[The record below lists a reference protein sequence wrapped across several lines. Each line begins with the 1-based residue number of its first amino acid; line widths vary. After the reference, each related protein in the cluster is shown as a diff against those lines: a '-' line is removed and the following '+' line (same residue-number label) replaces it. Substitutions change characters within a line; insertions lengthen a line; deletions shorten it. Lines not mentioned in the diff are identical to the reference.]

1 MIVYSLNSISEIDSD
16 NFENLGVEII
26 VDDKK
31 CLLNDTMG
39 QALLR
44 LNHLNL
50 VNDEAITGWFR
61 LQNEVDLKEAGLS
74 GDESE

>member
-1 MIVYSLNSISEIDSD
+1 MNSISEIESDS
-16 NFENLGVEII
+16 FENLAIEII

-50 VNDEAITGWFR
+50 INDETITGWFR
-61 LQNEVDLKEAGLS
+61 LQNDVDLKE
-74 GDESE
+74 DDMSEDGSA

>member
-1 MIVYSLNSISEIDSD
+1 MISISEIESES
-16 NFENLGVEII
+16 FENLAVEII

-61 LQNEVDLKEAGLS
+61 LQNEVDLKEDDLNE
-74 GDESE
+74 DDSE